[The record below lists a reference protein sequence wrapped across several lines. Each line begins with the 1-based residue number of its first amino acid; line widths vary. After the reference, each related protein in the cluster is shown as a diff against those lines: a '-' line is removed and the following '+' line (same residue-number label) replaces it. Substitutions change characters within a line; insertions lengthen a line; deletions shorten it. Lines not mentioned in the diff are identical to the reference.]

1 MRNIYENKKI
11 NWPIQQGVIFN
22 GCIADEY
29 IESDVYGIIITPRC
43 DIENR
48 KIKTIHYLP
57 IIKLQDWINLDFIR
71 IFQKE
76 YRNNLKGKI
85 LSLFKQYKI
94 SPSLFEMG
102 ISKEDILKV
111 AEEQMPQKEF
121 SKFITEIDKFY
132 LSGDINEVKK
142 MCNESEGIRNK
153 IIKDVKEGKNS
164 SFYLIEDWKD
174 KSNYRI
180 ILLREIKRIT
190 FEMANKISKGVSEDE
205 ITEDDLR
212 WNDINKVAMKDNLI
226 YVETQMKSP
235 FIEHL
240 IQSFFHNFGRIGVD
254 NMDNQAENNL
264 ISEIKKAYKK

>member
-29 IESDVYGIIITPRC
+29 MESDVYGIIITPRC
-43 DIENR
+43 DIENK

-76 YRNNLKGKI
+76 YRNNLKGKM
-85 LSLFKQYKI
+85 LSLFKQHKI
-94 SPSLFEMG
+94 STSLFEIG

-111 AEEQMPQKEF
+111 AKEQIPAKEF
-121 SKFITEIDKFY
+121 QKFESDINNFY
-132 LSGDINEVKK
+132 LSEDINEVKK
-142 MCNESEGIRNK
+142 ICNSSEGIRNK
-153 IIKDVKEGKNS
+153 IIKDTKEGKNS
-164 SFYLIEDWKD
+164 SFYLIEDWEN

-180 ILLREIKRIT
+180 ILLREIKRVT
-190 FEMANKISKGVSEDE
+190 FEMANKISKGVPEYE
-205 ITEDDLR
+205 ITEADLR

-226 YVETQMKSP
+226 CVETQMKSP

-254 NMDNQAENNL
+254 NMGNETESDL
-264 ISEIKKAYKK
+264 INEIEKIHKI